1 MILRIPLSLLLIEDA
16 EADEALLLRELG
28 RVYAIDHCRVET
40 ESELRAALHR
50 RTWDIIVSDYNLP
63 GFDAVVALNL
73 VRQAGLDTPFLIA
86 SGTIGE
92 ETAVAAML
100 AGANDF
106 VTKANLSRL
115 LPAIARELAEARG
128 RSTRRAT
135 ELQLHESQLRYRRIV
150 ETTRDGVFLLNG
162 ELTICFANHS
172 GLELIG
178 YPSSHMAALPFI
190 DLVAAGSRPLVE
202 TRLAEVNRGQGIQ
215 CEAAFV
221 CADGTERWV
230 LLNAQ
235 PPDEQGEILV
245 WATDVS
251 QRRKLEEQLRQA
263 QKMEAIGSL
272 AGGVAHDFNNL
283 LSVILSYSNMLLT
296 DLPATDP
303 LRSDIDE
310 IRLAGERARQL
321 TAQLLAFSRKQML
334 APRVV
339 DLNQVV
345 RGLEKMLRRLLGE
358 DLELTFLAEAKPWL
372 ITADPGQLEQVLM
385 NLVVNARDALPK
397 GGKLTIETQN
407 VELDSAYAAAHH
419 DVSPGQY
426 AMLAVTDDGV
436 GMNAATLARIFEP
449 FFTTKDQDKGT
460 GLGLSTIY
468 GIIKQSGGHIWVYSE
483 LDKGTTF
490 KVYLPRSAEGIDMVS
505 SEPHEPRTLYGSET
519 ILLVE
524 DEEQVRVAVRTI
536 LRRRGYNVLAAANGG
551 EALLICEQYPAT
563 IHLLVTDVVMPRM
576 TGREL
581 AQRLLTL
588 RHEMR
593 VLFMSGYT
601 ENSVVHHGVLEAGV
615 AFLSKPVTPDPLARK
630 VREVLDALVAPKA

>member
-63 GFDAVVALNL
+63 GFNAVVALNL

-505 SEPHEPRTLYGSET
+505 SAPHEPHTLYGSET

>member
-505 SEPHEPRTLYGSET
+505 SAPHEPHTLYGSET

>member
-1 MILRIPLSLLLIEDA
+1 MKIPLSLLLIEDA

-28 RVYAIDHCRVET
+28 RVYAIEHCRVET
-40 ESELRAALHR
+40 ESALRVALHE

-63 GFDAVVALNL
+63 GFDAVVALEM

-115 LPAIARELAEARG
+115 LPAVARELAEARSRNLR
-128 RSTRRAT
+128 RSTER
-135 ELQLHESQLRYRRIV
+135 QLHEAETRYRRIV
-150 ETTRDGVFLLNG
+150 ETTRDGIFLLNG
-162 ELTICFANHS
+162 ELTICFANRS
-172 GLELIG
+172 GLDLIG
-178 YPSSHMAALPFI
+178 HSPAHTAALPFL
-190 DLVAAGSRPLVE
+190 DLVAPGCRPLVG
-202 TRLAEVNRGQGIQ
+202 TRLAEVIRGQNIQ
-215 CEAAFV
+215 CEAAFL

-230 LLNAQ
+230 LLTAQ
-235 PPDEQGEILV
+235 PPDEHGEILV

-283 LSVILSYSNMLLT
+283 LSVILSYSDMLLV
-296 DLPATDP
+296 DLPAADP

-321 TAQLLAFSRKQML
+321 TGQLLAFSRKQML
-334 APRVV
+334 APRVI
-339 DLNQVV
+339 DLNQIV

-358 DLELTFLAEAKPWL
+358 DLEFTFLAEAKPWL
-372 ITADPGQLEQVLM
+372 VTADPSQLEQVLM
-385 NLVVNARDALPK
+385 NLVVNARDALPR
-397 GGKLTIETQN
+397 GGKLTLETQN
-407 VELDSAYAAAHH
+407 VELDRGYAATHH

-426 AMLAVTDDGV
+426 AMLAVTDDGI
-436 GMNAATLARIFEP
+436 GMSAATLARIFEP
-449 FFTTKDQDKGT
+449 FFTTKGQDKGT

-483 LDKGTTF
+483 LGKGTTF
-490 KVYLPRSAEGIDMVS
+490 KVYLPRSGQETDVVS
-505 SEPHEPRTLYGSET
+505 AQPSEPHTLYGSET

-551 EALLICEQYPAT
+551 EALLICEQYAAT

-581 AQRLLTL
+581 AGRLLML
-588 RHEMR
+588 RPEMR

-630 VREVLDALVAPKA
+630 VREVLDAEVARKA